1 MANKALI
8 EMATR
13 HAIYLESLKAHNLKD
28 YDAFLKDMAK
38 IIKARLGGE
47 NLTAFARDRL
57 ERTLELVAAD
67 LRTITNQAS
76 KTLRDQATDLAAYE
90 AGFELKS
97 LSGLTQAEFVLPTA
111 AQLAAAVLYT
121 PLAQIQGA
129 AGSMNLEAAMKRWGD
144 DVIAQVQSAIQGG
157 YYRGETTDQIIRSLL
172 GTVKGRYTDGELAR
186 VKRDLESVVRTG
198 LQHAANQ
205 ARNQVWANNADIVRK
220 WRFVATLDLKTT
232 SQCFPA
238 SVEVSPASVFENIF
252 RANYTGDMVI
262 VTTSA
267 GKKLEGTPNHP
278 VLTTRGFL
286 PIHELKEGDKVI
298 SPVFFKVSEI
308 NGDKDVCVPS
318 RIGELF
324 DSINE
329 PSIVNVIS
337 KRASA
342 IDFYGDGT
350 GMNGEIDILPIES
363 HLRSD
368 DISSVN
374 KNIVNKMFGL
384 IHQSDFFSAD
394 GSGYSLIFGHNPA
407 DMPPEINV
415 RFVKDAVNGASGSS
429 CDGHN
434 IAWLLSFVEQLD
446 DSDSVSYDAIISLAA
461 LADWHDSISFQ
472 ETCYGGSGGVESLA
486 KPGSGLTISVTVDN
500 VVSVMSEFK
509 SCHVYTL
516 SDNLGFYIASG
527 MIVKNCRALDKTTW
541 PLGQGPLPPLHYRCR
556 STSVAKLDDAFDMLE
571 EGAERMARD
580 PNTGKSGLVD
590 NKLSYYDWLKRQD
603 LPYVQSVLG
612 KDRAALLLKG
622 GLSAERFAALQLDR
636 QFQPMSLAKIARL
649 DEQFIHAAF
658 RKAGLSRY
666 L

>member
-28 YDAFLKDMAK
+28 YDDFLREMAK
-38 IIKARLGGE
+38 VIKARLGGE

-172 GTVKGRYTDGELAR
+172 GTVKGRYSDGELAR

-205 ARNQVWANNADIVRK
+205 ARNQVWTNNSDIVKK
-220 WRFVATLDLKTT
+220 WRFVATLDLKT
-232 SQCFPA
+232 SRQC
-238 SVEVSPASVFENIF
+238 
-252 RANYTGDMVI
+252 
-262 VTTSA
+262 
-267 GKKLEGTPNHP
+267 
-278 VLTTRGFL
+278 
-286 PIHELKEGDKVI
+286 
-298 SPVFFKVSEI
+298 
-308 NGDKDVCVPS
+308 
-318 RIGELF
+318 
-324 DSINE
+324 
-329 PSIVNVIS
+329 
-337 KRASA
+337 
-342 IDFYGDGT
+342 
-350 GMNGEIDILPIES
+350 
-363 HLRSD
+363 
-368 DISSVN
+368 
-374 KNIVNKMFGL
+374 
-384 IHQSDFFSAD
+384 Q
-394 GSGYSLIFGHNPA
+394 
-407 DMPPEINV
+407 
-415 RFVKDAVNGASGSS
+415 
-429 CDGHN
+429 
-434 IAWLLSFVEQLD
+434 
-446 DSDSVSYDAIISLAA
+446 
-461 LADWHDSISFQ
+461 
-472 ETCYGGSGGVESLA
+472 
-486 KPGSGLTISVTVDN
+486 
-500 VVSVMSEFK
+500 
-509 SCHVYTL
+509 
-516 SDNLGFYIASG
+516 
-527 MIVKNCRALDKTTW
+527 ALDKTTW

-556 STSVAKLDDAFDMLE
+556 STSVAKLDDAFDALE

-580 PNTGKSGLVD
+580 PETGKSGLVD

>member
-13 HAIYLESLKAHNLKD
+13 HAIYLESLKAHNLND
-28 YDAFLKDMAK
+28 YDAFLKEMAK
-38 IIKARLGGE
+38 VIKARLGGE
-47 NLTAFARDRL
+47 DLTAFARDRL

-67 LRTITNQAS
+67 LRTITSQAS

-90 AGFELKS
+90 SGFETKS

-205 ARNQVWANNADIVRK
+205 ARNQVWTNNSDIVKK
-220 WRFVATLDLKTT
+220 WRFVATLDLKT
-232 SQCFPA
+232 SRQC
-238 SVEVSPASVFENIF
+238 
-252 RANYTGDMVI
+252 
-262 VTTSA
+262 
-267 GKKLEGTPNHP
+267 
-278 VLTTRGFL
+278 
-286 PIHELKEGDKVI
+286 
-298 SPVFFKVSEI
+298 
-308 NGDKDVCVPS
+308 
-318 RIGELF
+318 
-324 DSINE
+324 
-329 PSIVNVIS
+329 
-337 KRASA
+337 
-342 IDFYGDGT
+342 
-350 GMNGEIDILPIES
+350 
-363 HLRSD
+363 
-368 DISSVN
+368 
-374 KNIVNKMFGL
+374 
-384 IHQSDFFSAD
+384 Q
-394 GSGYSLIFGHNPA
+394 
-407 DMPPEINV
+407 
-415 RFVKDAVNGASGSS
+415 
-429 CDGHN
+429 
-434 IAWLLSFVEQLD
+434 
-446 DSDSVSYDAIISLAA
+446 
-461 LADWHDSISFQ
+461 
-472 ETCYGGSGGVESLA
+472 
-486 KPGSGLTISVTVDN
+486 
-500 VVSVMSEFK
+500 
-509 SCHVYTL
+509 
-516 SDNLGFYIASG
+516 
-527 MIVKNCRALDKTTW
+527 ALDKTTW

-556 STSVAKLDDAFDMLE
+556 STSVAKLDDAFDALE

-580 PNTGKSGLVD
+580 PETGKSGLVD

-603 LPYVQSVLG
+603 LLYVQSVLG